1 MAKEKPSRRIPKK
14 VVSTLATPV
23 QTFIRIES
31 SSGIVLIV
39 AALLAFAWANSP
51 WSDSYHAMQEAPV
64 TVGVGGWGLEKTLH
78 HWVNDFLMALF
89 FFLVGLEIKREILVG
104 ELRTWD
110 KASLPAAAALGGM
123 VVPALIYVA
132 FNFGQE
138 SVRGWG
144 VPMATDIAFALG
156 ILALLG
162 DRVPLSLKVFLLAL
176 AIVDDLGAVLVI
188 AIFYTENLDITSL
201 IISLV
206 VGWIALLY
214 GRAEGPRPVVYVVV
228 GLVVWYFMLKSG
240 VHATVAGVLMAFAI
254 PLRHRMSVEQIKDE
268 LSWSAGRE
276 FEQIESRIHHLS
288 TVLNKAHSPLHS
300 MEHALQP
307 WVAFLIMPIFALF
320 NAGVTL
326 GGGEGGGSLINP
338 ISVGAF
344 LGLLVGKPIGVV
356 GFVWLS
362 IVTGISRFPENSN
375 WLAVTGVGLLAGI
388 GFTMSLFI
396 ANLAFGS
403 GAELDQAKL
412 GVLAASV
419 VAAIIGLA
427 LLHVAL
433 PKRSQAR
440 AGSGVGQEA

>member
-1 MAKEKPSRRIPKK
+1 MTNEKASRRIPKK
-14 VVSTLATPV
+14 VVHALASPA
-23 QTFIRIES
+23 QNFIRIEA
-31 SSGIVLIV
+31 SSGIVLI
-39 AALLAFAWANSP
+39 AAATIAFAWANSP
-51 WSDSYHAMQEAPV
+51 WAASYHAMQEAQV
-64 TVGVGGWGLEKTLH
+64 TVGVGPWGIEKTLH

-132 FNFGQE
+132 FNFGQA

-156 ILALLG
+156 VLALLG

-188 AIFYTENLDITSL
+188 AIFYTEDLDVTSL

-214 GRAEGPRPVVYVVV
+214 GRAEGPRPVVYLIV
-228 GLVVWYFMLKSG
+228 GLIVWYFMLKSG
-240 VHATVAGVLMAFAI
+240 VHATIAGVLMALAI
-254 PLRHRMSVEQIKDE
+254 PLRHRMSVDEIKDE

-276 FEQIESRIHHLS
+276 FEQIEARIGHLDR
-288 TVLNKAHSPLHS
+288 VLDRARSPLHS
-300 MEHALQP
+300 MEHALQS

-326 GGGEGGGSLINP
+326 GGEEGGSMVGV
-338 ISVGAF
+338 ISMGAF
-344 LGLLVGKPIGVV
+344 FGLLIGKPIGVV

-362 IVTGISRFPENSN
+362 VKTGISRFPEGSS
-375 WLAVTGVGLLAGI
+375 WSAMTGIGLLAGI

-396 ANLAFGS
+396 ANLAFGE
-403 GAELDQAKL
+403 GANLDQAKI

-419 VAAIIGLA
+419 VGAIAGLA
-427 LLHVAL
+427 LLNKVL
-433 PKRSQAR
+433 PKRREA
-440 AGSGVGQEA
+440 SGERQPAAQET